1 MGPSVTA
8 VTSTSPERWCLPW
21 GERTTQTALSA
32 ASASKEWVFLHVDLN
47 VGRQIVK
54 QTDWL
59 SQAVKVIKSY
69 LDSHSS
75 CKSILGSSLS
85 EISNKFRRRDQTKKK
100 RKNKIQFNNHSG
112 DWRPVRTG
120 CLMTYSS
127 GKVQCSGAP
136 GVSRF
141 MDHDIKVLF
150 NQGDYLTLT
159 LKKCCDSISTT

>member
-1 MGPSVTA
+1 MRVSSTILVSTSVQRTTSGSMGPSVTA

-100 RKNKIQFNNHSG
+100 ERIKSSLIITVGIEDRSG
-112 DWRPVRTG
+112 QVVWWLTRVARFSV
-120 CLMTYSS
+120 L
-127 GKVQCSGAP
+127 VLL
-136 GVSRF
+136 VSADLWI
-141 MDHDIKVLF
+141 MA
-150 NQGDYLTLT
+150 
-159 LKKCCDSISTT
+159 

>member
-1 MGPSVTA
+1 M
-8 VTSTSPERWCLPW
+8 
-21 GERTTQTALSA
+21 
-32 ASASKEWVFLHVDLN
+32 FLHVDLN

-54 QTDWL
+54 QTDRL

-100 RKNKIQFNNHSG
+100 ERIK
-112 DWRPVRTG
+112 
-120 CLMTYSS
+120 SS
-127 GKVQCSGAP
+127 LIITVGI
-136 GVSRF
+136 VSRF

>member
-1 MGPSVTA
+1 MRVSSTILVSTSVQRTTSGSMGPSVTA

-100 RKNKIQFNNHSG
+100 ERIKSSLIITVGIEDRSG
-112 DWRPVRTG
+112 QVVWWLTRVARFSV
-120 CLMTYSS
+120 L
-127 GKVQCSGAP
+127 VLL
-136 GVSRF
+136 VSA
-141 MDHDIKVLF
+141 DLWIV
-150 NQGDYLTLT
+150 T
-159 LKKCCDSISTT
+159 